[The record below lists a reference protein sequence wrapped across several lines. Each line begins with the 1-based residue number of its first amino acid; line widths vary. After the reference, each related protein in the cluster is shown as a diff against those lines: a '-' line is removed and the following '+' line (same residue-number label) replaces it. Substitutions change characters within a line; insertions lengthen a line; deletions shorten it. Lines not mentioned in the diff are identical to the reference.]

1 MSKNFSNHEASSLI
15 EDDIQDPDVVKLQNR
30 TKSFEEAMHKPVSS
44 HVDKLDVKKIIFKI
58 GLFYLLLEKY

>member
-15 EDDIQDPDVVKLQNR
+15 EDEIQDPDVVKLQNR
-30 TKSFEEAMHKPVSS
+30 TKSFEEAMHKPVSN
-44 HVDKLDVKKIIFKI
+44 HVDKLDVIIYFKI